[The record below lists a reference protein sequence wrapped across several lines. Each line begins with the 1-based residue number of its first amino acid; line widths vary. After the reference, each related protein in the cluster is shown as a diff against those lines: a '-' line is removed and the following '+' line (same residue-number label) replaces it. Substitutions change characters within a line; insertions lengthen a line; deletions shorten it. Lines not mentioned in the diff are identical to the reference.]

1 MLSISSPRG
10 QSGVMLLEALIA
22 ILVFSFG
29 ILGLVS
35 LQASTA
41 QAGRDAQYR
50 SEASALASDLIGEM
64 WASDRV
70 GANVQTN
77 FQGDGEQAGPSNVVT
92 DGAAYT
98 AWAGRVAGRL
108 PGTVDFPPIVQVT
121 PGAVGPPPT
130 ATQVSIT
137 VRWHAPNDE
146 AGSNHAYLVT
156 FLII

>member
-1 MLSISSPRG
+1 MLNINSPER

-29 ILGLVS
+29 VLGLVS
-35 LQASTA
+35 LQATTV

-70 GANVQTN
+70 GTNLQTN
-77 FQGDGEQAGPSNVVT
+77 FQGDGEQAGPTNAVT

-98 AWAGRVAGRL
+98 AWAGRVASRL
-108 PGTVDFPPIVQVT
+108 PGTVDFPPVVQVT
-121 PGAVGPPPT
+121 PGVTGPPPT
-130 ATQVSIT
+130 ATQVTIT
-137 VRWHAPNDE
+137 VRWHAPNEE